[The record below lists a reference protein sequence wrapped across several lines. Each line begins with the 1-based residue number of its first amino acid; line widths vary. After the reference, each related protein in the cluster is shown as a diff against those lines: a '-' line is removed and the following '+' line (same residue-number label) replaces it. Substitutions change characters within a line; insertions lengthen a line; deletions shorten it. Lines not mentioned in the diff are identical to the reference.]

1 MSLTNLE
8 IDELYSLLNKE
19 KTSILKQKTERDLL
33 LKQKQEKLDHL
44 KEIQLNEENTIL
56 ARDLLE
62 KSSQEARIKGQ
73 SILEEAV
80 TKILQIVFGDIYKIR
95 IETTVRAG
103 TPSADVYVEKRIG
116 LNQELIDLNN
126 EGGGLTDIISL
137 AFFVAVSRLVG
148 QENAGI
154 VVMDEPTSA
163 VSKAHAESVAEAISI
178 LTEYLGKASL
188 IITHEREYLPNL
200 IEHVYY
206 VEQGADG
213 ISRVTE
219 L

>member
-44 KEIQLNEENTIL
+44 KEVQLNEENTIL

-103 TPSADVYVEKRIG
+103 TPP
-116 LNQELIDLNN
+116 
-126 EGGGLTDIISL
+126 
-137 AFFVAVSRLVG
+137 AFVIQV
-148 QENAGI
+148 N
-154 VVMDEPTSA
+154 
-163 VSKAHAESVAEAISI
+163 
-178 LTEYLGKASL
+178 
-188 IITHEREYLPNL
+188 
-200 IEHVYY
+200 
-206 VEQGADG
+206 
-213 ISRVTE
+213 
-219 L
+219 

>member
-44 KEIQLNEENTIL
+44 KEVQLNEENTIL

-95 IETTVRAG
+95 IELQFV
-103 TPSADVYVEKRIG
+103 
-116 LNQELIDLNN
+116 QEHPLLMS
-126 EGGGLTDIISL
+126 T
-137 AFFVAVSRLVG
+137 
-148 QENAGI
+148 
-154 VVMDEPTSA
+154 
-163 VSKAHAESVAEAISI
+163 
-178 LTEYLGKASL
+178 
-188 IITHEREYLPNL
+188 
-200 IEHVYY
+200 
-206 VEQGADG
+206 
-213 ISRVTE
+213 
-219 L
+219 

>member
-44 KEIQLNEENTIL
+44 KEVQLNEENTIL

-73 SILEEAV
+73 FILEEAV

-126 EGGGLTDIISL
+126 EGG
-137 AFFVAVSRLVG
+137 
-148 QENAGI
+148 
-154 VVMDEPTSA
+154 
-163 VSKAHAESVAEAISI
+163 
-178 LTEYLGKASL
+178 
-188 IITHEREYLPNL
+188 
-200 IEHVYY
+200 
-206 VEQGADG
+206 
-213 ISRVTE
+213 
-219 L
+219 